1 MKECVCR
8 KERERE
14 KKRERERFRVAS
26 IIINVF
32 NQTFVIVARTDT
44 VTIDYYYY
52 TKLVET

>member
-1 MKECVCR
+1 MYVEKR
-8 KERERE
+8 ERERE